1 MYNDRVKGTVRRIRG
16 SLKEAAWKLMGKA
29 KRRARGDLSQAD
41 ATSCKAAEAPKI
53 TRTPASGLK
62 Y

>member
-16 SLKEAAWKLMGKA
+16 SLEEAAGKLLKKA
-29 KRRARGDLSQAD
+29 KRRTGTDLDKEDGSA
-41 ATSCKAAEAPKI
+41 CEAALPK
-53 TRTPASGLK
+53 TARTPASGLK